1 MHTLGLLAGW
11 SKIILSDSISVIQ
24 HDQIC
29 THPYLSDR
37 QQGHFPKPPSQALR
51 VTAEVSPH
59 WAPPHLSPDSP
70 QPAQPCQVDTIKPA
84 GEEPSSTQAEKRGLE
99 DALAMSQVPHT
110 FERTQKPQKEPS
122 LREDKTQSR
131 VSLGSSAFG
140 LMEKDICWQEDKF
153 CRKDLPSWFQ
163 TQQTAACCPAGRP
176 AFDLKGKPEGAL
188 DGAVFRLVSNLM

>member
-84 GEEPSSTQAEKRGLE
+84 GEEPILCSKSGLDAQLEST
-99 DALAMSQVPHT
+99 
-110 FERTQKPQKEPS
+110 TQW
-122 LREDKTQSR
+122 LWD
-131 VSLGSSAFG
+131 LG
-140 LMEKDICWQEDKF
+140 
-153 CRKDLPSWFQ
+153 
-163 TQQTAACCPAGRP
+163 
-176 AFDLKGKPEGAL
+176 
-188 DGAVFRLVSNLM
+188 